1 MTATPSL
8 SHADLPPSSGA
19 ALEVRGLRKAYVR
32 RVVLDDVRLTLEP
45 GSVVALVGPNGAG
58 KSTLLGCIVGTVIP
72 DAGQIRIGGH
82 DLRAEPIA
90 ARRALRWL
98 PQEVEVPTGLTGRE
112 ILHAWADI
120 YGDREHLARAEA
132 LAELGDALEHLATT
146 YSVGMRKRL
155 MLAAMTTGRAALYV
169 LDEPFAGIDAA
180 GRARVCAWLDEL
192 RRRGAAIL
200 LAAHDADELELR
212 ALDAGKVAV
221 GAVST

>member
-1 MTATPSL
+1 MTTTPSPRAAPTTSAL
-8 SHADLPPSSGA
+8 

-32 RVVLDDVRLTLEP
+32 KVVLDDLELTLSP
-45 GSVVALVGPNGAG
+45 GEVVALVGPNGAG

-72 DAGQIRIGGH
+72 DAGTITIGGH

-120 YGDREHLARAEA
+120 YGDREHLAHAEA
-132 LAELGDALEHLATT
+132 LAELGDSLEHLAST

-180 GRARVCAWLDEL
+180 GRSRVRAWLDEL

-200 LAAHDADELELR
+200 LAAHDADEPELR
-212 ALDAGKVAV
+212 ALDAKRFVV
-221 GAVST
+221 GALSR